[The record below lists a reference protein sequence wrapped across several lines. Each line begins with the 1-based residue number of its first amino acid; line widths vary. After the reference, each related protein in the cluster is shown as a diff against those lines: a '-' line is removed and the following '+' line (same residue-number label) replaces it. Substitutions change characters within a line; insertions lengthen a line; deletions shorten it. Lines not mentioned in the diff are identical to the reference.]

1 MDLIAPFA
9 KTGFISAATNLWLA
23 IPIGIIFGFALFH
36 AGFTDGRRIAWAFY
50 FKDVGVPVVMFS
62 AIVTGMLGLWG
73 LSLIGFLDISMVYM
87 LPTYLVPMAVGGL
100 LFGVGMVIGGY
111 CPGTA
116 IASIATGK
124 IDAVVFI
131 VGFLIG
137 SLVFGDFFPVWGD
150 FYNSDYMGAFRLDQW
165 LGVGVGTMVLIV
177 VLIAVVGTLSMLAVQ
192 HFVWPSPDSN
202 PLSGQ
207 FVKLQATL
215 VAIAIFLGIVF
226 AFFPSESFIDETT
239 EIPFYIVPRADADM
253 TVRGILIP
261 DSDVVPGLGS

>member
-9 KTGFISAATNLWLA
+9 KTGVISAATNLWFA

-73 LSLIGFLDISMVYM
+73 LSLVGFLDISMVYM

-124 IDAVVFI
+124 IDALVFI

-137 SLVFGDFFPVWGD
+137 SLVFGDLFPIWGD

-192 HFVWPSPDSN
+192 HFVWPSTIPD
-202 PLSGQ
+202 PKSGQ

-215 VAIAIFLGIVF
+215 VAIAILLGVVF

-239 EIPFYIVPRADADM
+239 EIPYYVVPRANAEM
-253 TVRGILIP
+253 TLPGMLES
-261 DSDVVPGLGS
+261 DSDVARGLGS

>member
-1 MDLIAPFA
+1 MDLIAPLA
-9 KTGFISAATNLWLA
+9 KTGIISAATNLWLA
-23 IPIGIIFGFALFH
+23 VPIGIVFGFALFH

-73 LSLIGFLDISMVYM
+73 LSLVGLLDISMVYM

-124 IDAVVFI
+124 IDALVFI

-137 SLVFGDFFPVWGD
+137 SLVFGDLFPIWGD

-165 LGVGVGTMVLIV
+165 LEVGLGLTVLLV
-177 VLIAVVGTLSMLAVQ
+177 VLVAVVGTLSMIWVQ
-192 HFVWPSPDSN
+192 HFVWPSTIPD
-202 PLSGQ
+202 PQSGQ
-207 FVKLQATL
+207 FVKLQTTL
-215 VAIAIFLGIVF
+215 VAIAILLGVVF
-226 AFFPSESFIDETT
+226 AFFPTESFIDEET
-239 EIPFYIVPRADADM
+239 EAPYYIVPRADAAM
-253 TVRGILIP
+253 TLPETHVVGG
-261 DSDVVPGLGS
+261 DVVPGLGS